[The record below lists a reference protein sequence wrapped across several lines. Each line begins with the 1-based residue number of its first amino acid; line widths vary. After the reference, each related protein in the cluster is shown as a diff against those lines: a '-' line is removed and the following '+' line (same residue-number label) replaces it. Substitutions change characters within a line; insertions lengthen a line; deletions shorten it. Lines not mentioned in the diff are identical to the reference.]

1 MRVLTLFL
9 MLLVF
14 ISHAQVSNYS
24 FSQSSGTY
32 VTITGGSNYDNFTS
46 WSNTVFLDDNSSAA
60 LESIGFNFVYN
71 GTTYTQFAVN
81 TNGFIT
87 LGALPVNNY
96 SPLSSTVGS
105 DLITPASNN
114 VISAMGRDIIG
125 RGSFLANRTLGSNV
139 ITITAGDINQILV
152 GDKVSGNGIPAGAT
166 VVSKTATTVT
176 ISANATTTGSG
187 FHFRFSRSTFG
198 IRFQTIGTAPN
209 RTLVVQWTGWQR
221 YTTSGA
227 FGELYNFQI
236 RLDETTNII
245 SVIYDILGPTNT
257 TSTTFQVGLRGNSN
271 VDFNNRTSS
280 TNWSSTTSGTINSA
294 VITLS
299 NTVKPASGQTYIW
312 SPPVVPLPIE
322 LVSFDGVNLSDDSYL
337 NWTTASEFNSDY
349 FEILRSID
357 AINYESVG
365 KVDAGDFSTQNLNYT
380 FIDYNLLPNIYYY
393 KLNQVDYNGVYKM
406 HGPVSI
412 NIEDKNINCLYKYY
426 DIMGKEVD
434 FDKALPG
441 MYIRV
446 CNGKIEKVYK

>member
-32 VTITGGSNYDNFTS
+32 VTITGGSNYNNFTN
-46 WSNTVFLDDNSSAA
+46 WTNNTFNGVTGFFDDVSSAT
-60 LESIGFNFVYN
+60 LVPIGFNFVYN

-81 TNGFIT
+81 SNGFIT
-87 LGALPVNNY
+87 LGSLPANSY
-96 SPLSSTVGS
+96 SPLFTG
-105 DLITPASNN
+105 TSNN
-114 VISAMGRDIIG
+114 LISAMGGDLVG
-125 RGSFLANRTLGSNV
+125 RGSFLANRTSGSNV
-139 ITITAGDINQILV
+139 ITITGGDISQILV
-152 GDKVSGNGIPAGAT
+152 GDKVSGNGIPAGST
-166 VVSKTATTVT
+166 VVSKTATTVI
-176 ISANATTTGSG
+176 ISSTATSNGTG

-198 IRFQTIGTAPN
+198 IRFETIGTAPN

-280 TNWSSTTSGTINSA
+280 TNWSSTTAGTINSA

-322 LVSFDGVNLSDDSYL
+322 LVSFDGVNLSDDVYL

-406 HGPVSI
+406 YGPVSI
-412 NIEDKNINCLYKYY
+412 FFEDKNINCVYKYY
-426 DIMGKEVD
+426 DIMCKEVD

-441 MYIRV
+441 MYIRE